1 MGRGARRSG
10 PATGLVVHSGGPSV
24 TLNASLVGVIER
36 WRELF
41 PGAGLFGAR
50 YGPEGLLA
58 GDWIDLGALLV
69 ERVEAVRRA
78 PGSAIGTSRR
88 AVGFNDAE
96 RAIELLAERGVD
108 CLFYTGGNGSMGAA
122 HRLAQAAAEGHRELR
137 VVGIPNTVD
146 NDVAGTD
153 HTPGFASA
161 ARFYASAVRDVGEDN
176 RALPSPITVVEV
188 IGRNV
193 GWVTAATALA
203 RESAGGAPHLI
214 YVPERPPESA
224 EITEAA
230 RDSVGRRGRCV
241 IAVCEG
247 LRDRQGEPF
256 GADLDRAG
264 DRHHE
269 LARNLADT
277 LARRIAAETGLRARA
292 ERPGLVGRSF
302 SMAVSE
308 IDLEEPAMVG
318 RAAVDAA
325 AEGQTGVM
333 VGLRREP
340 GKVYRCGV
348 ESVGLDEVAGI
359 ERTMPREWAPFG
371 DEEIAPAFEEYLRP
385 LVGKI
390 EIFEAWTDDSV

>member
-1 MGRGARRSG
+1 MPALRS
-10 PATGLVVHSGGPSV
+10 ALVVHSGGPSV
-24 TLNASLVGVIER
+24 TLNASLVGAIER
-36 WRELF
+36 WTELF
-41 PGAGLFGAR
+41 PGFALHGAR
-50 YGPEGLLA
+50 HGPEGLLS
-58 GDWIDLGALLV
+58 GDWIDLRALPR
-69 ERVEAVRRA
+69 EHVEAVRRA
-78 PGSAIGTSRR
+78 PGSAIGSSRKPIGPED
-88 AVGFNDAE
+88 VE
-96 RAIELLAERGVD
+96 RIIGLLAEHGVD
-108 CLFYTGGNGSMGAA
+108 CLLYTGGNGSMGAA
-122 HRLAQAAAEGHRELR
+122 RRLVEVAAERHPELR

-153 HTPGFASA
+153 HTLGFASA
-161 ARFYASAVRDVGEDN
+161 ARFYAMALRGVGEDN

-203 RESAGGAPHLI
+203 RKSAAGSPHLI
-214 YVPERPPESA
+214 YIPERPPEIR
-224 EITEAA
+224 EIAEAA
-230 RDSVGRRGRCV
+230 RASVERRGRCV

-247 LRDRQGEPF
+247 LRDRRGEPF
-256 GADLDRAG
+256 RADLDRAG

-277 LARRIAAETGLRARA
+277 LARRITAETGLRARA

-302 SMAVSE
+302 SLAASE
-308 IDLEEPAMVG
+308 VDLEESAMVG
-318 RAAVDAA
+318 EAAVDAA
-325 AEGQTGVM
+325 AEGRTGVM

-340 GKVYRCGV
+340 GRVYRCGV
-348 ESVGLDEVAGI
+348 EAVGLDEVAGI

-390 EIFEAWTDDSV
+390 EVFEAWTADSV